1 MINQVFTT
9 VQLTALMGYC
19 MQKFG
24 TLNVPVHE
32 LIARANIDAINGDT
46 TLAKYF
52 NLAIDIAINNS
63 EID

>member
-1 MINQVFTT
+1 MNNQIFTT
-9 VQLTALMGYC
+9 IQLTALMGYC

-24 TLNVPVHE
+24 TINVPVHE

-46 TLAKYF
+46 TFAKCF
-52 NLAIDIAINNS
+52 NLAIDVAVDNV